1 MPLLRTSARISE
13 TKSTSAAPRPAAAI
27 STTASRSVRALA
39 NENGTS
45 CHADPRVGSGTI
57 RQHASVCASTRSDIR
72 GAPDSIL
79 IQTDPS

>member
-1 MPLLRTSARISE
+1 M
-13 TKSTSAAPRPAAAI
+13 KSTNTAPRPSAAI
-27 STTASRSVRALA
+27 STAASRSVRALA

-45 CHADPRVGSGTI
+45 GHADPRIRSG
-57 RQHASVCASTRSDIR
+57 RSASTFPSAASRRSDRR